1 MARGYVL
8 EVDWNADGDY
18 GDTNEDVS
26 ADLLDVEFNRGRKF
40 ASQLTGRSEAGRL
53 KALLRNPEGLYS
65 PSNASGPLFGELL
78 PGRKLRF
85 RVTGD
90 DAKTRWTGFI
100 EKLTPKHSTSDGLV
114 VELQAAG
121 PMSLL
126 DAIVNPPGS
135 SGALTGTH
143 ITTVLDEVGWPA
155 AERTIDAGQTT
166 TGPWFVEDTLAA
178 NAIRGIEETELGFF
192 LEGPDGKLVYEDHH
206 HRLKSPH
213 LTSQLTVS
221 DAVGSTYPYLLSVK
235 ESDRLQEIFNN
246 VRVTVSTYTFT
257 SGTVAVL
264 WTLTG
269 ETPTLAA
276 GESRSWWAQY
286 PNASSG
292 GDADAHVYAWTTP
305 VVGTDVT
312 QTGVANADIGV
323 AVSKFARTMKI
334 TITNNHAS
342 LAATLTLLQAR
353 GTPVSRGNPTTVSAE
368 DAISQSAYG
377 VRTFRQPG
385 KYHANTN
392 DAQAFCD
399 YIVSKWKDP
408 QPLVTLPFDASIN
421 DTVFAGINARE
432 ISDRI
437 MVVAQGIRTK
447 LGINQDFYIESI
459 RDRINFRKGVSHY
472 IEFACA
478 PASSDDFWVLGTS
491 ALGSSTKLAY

>member
-1 MARGYVL
+1 MARGYIL
-8 EVDWNADGDY
+8 EVDWDADGDY
-18 GDTNEDVS
+18 LDANEDVS
-26 ADLLDVEFNRGRKF
+26 ADLLDVEFFRGRKF
-40 ASQLTGRSEAGRL
+40 ASQLTGRSEPGRL
-53 KALLRNPEGLYS
+53 KALLRNPTGLYS
-65 PSNASGPLFGELL
+65 PSDASGALFGNLL
-78 PGRKLRF
+78 PARKVSF

-100 EKLTPKHSTSDGLV
+100 EKFIPRLSSQDGLV
-114 VELQAAG
+114 LELIAAG
-121 PMSLL
+121 PMSLI
-126 DAIVNPPGS
+126 DAKVNPPGS

-143 ITTVLDEVGWPA
+143 ITSVLDEAAWPA
-155 AERTIDAGQTT
+155 GDRTIDTGQTT
-166 TGPWFVEDTLAA
+166 TGRWFPEDTLAP
-178 NAIRGIEETELGFF
+178 NAIRDIEETELGFF
-192 LEGPDGKLVYEDHH
+192 LEGPDGKLIYEDRH

-221 DAVGSTYPYLLSVK
+221 DAVGATYPYLLSVK
-235 ESDRLQEIFNN
+235 ESDRLQEIFNE
-246 VRVTVSTYTFT
+246 VRVAVPTF
-257 SGTVAVL
+257 SVGALAVL

-276 GESRSWWAQY
+276 GESRTWWAQY

-292 GDADAHVYAWTTP
+292 GDADAYVDAWTTP

-312 QTGVANADIGV
+312 QTGVDNGDIGI

-334 TITNNHAS
+334 TITNNHGS
-342 LAATLTLLQAR
+342 LAASLTLLQAR
-353 GTPVSRGNPTTVSAE
+353 GTPVTRGNPTTVSAE
-368 DAISQSAYG
+368 DATSQADYG

-392 DAQAFCD
+392 DGQAFCD

-421 DTVFAGINARE
+421 DTVFAGINALE

-437 MVVAQGIRTK
+437 TVVAQGIRTQ
-447 LGINQDFYIESI
+447 LGINKDFYIESI
-459 RDRINFRKGVSHY
+459 RDRINFRRGVSHY

-478 PASSDDFWVLGTS
+478 PAASDEFWVLGTS
-491 ALGSSTKLAY
+491 ALGSSAKLAY